1 MLRNEEEE
9 HVRIASIMIGLGFTA
24 VISFVAYLALY
35 DTPYYTQLNCSRV
48 QNICVVQQLTI
59 AHSRPSWSLPLSN
72 LRDAQVHVFPAR
84 RGAPRISVYL
94 VTATD
99 SYYFAD
105 YSGRARAQAD
115 AAHIRQFLSSTESQ
129 LSLMQDDRST
139 FYLIGFGFVV
149 VLVLLIVLW
158 RVLLRVAL
166 TPRASTLAV
175 DTQPAAS

>member
-1 MLRNEEEE
+1 MR
-9 HVRIASIMIGLGFTA
+9 VRIASIIVGLGFTA
-24 VISFVAYLALY
+24 VIAFVAYLAVY
-35 DTPYYTQLNCSRV
+35 DTPYYTQLNCSRA
-48 QNICVVQQLTI
+48 QNICAVQQLTI
-59 AHSRPSWSLPLSN
+59 AHSRPSWALPLSD
-72 LRDAQVHVFPAR
+72 LRDAQVRVFPAR

-115 AAHIRQFLSSTESQ
+115 ASRIHQFVHGTDSQFSLIR
-129 LSLMQDDRST
+129 DDRST

-149 VLVLLIVLW
+149 ILVLLIVLW
-158 RVLLRVAL
+158 RVLLRVAFA
-166 TPRASTLAV
+166 PRASTLAV